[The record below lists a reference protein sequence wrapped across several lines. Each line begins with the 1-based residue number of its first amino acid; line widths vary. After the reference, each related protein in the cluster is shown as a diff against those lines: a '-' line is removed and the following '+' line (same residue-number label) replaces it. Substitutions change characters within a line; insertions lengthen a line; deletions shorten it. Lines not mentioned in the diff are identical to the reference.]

1 MRKVLIALLSA
12 TLIGG
17 LVTPANAA
25 NPKGTTWVDKT
36 RTREIPGAVCGAK
49 YGTNGRMALTAGK
62 WVNKKRSLFISYSRL
77 SANDASAAKKTKNK
91 KKKNALTKSAASYA
105 AKASTYQAQC
115 NTVNALKVNLAGKS
129 GIAQGNTSASALR
142 AIKKSGSSDLR
153 QVVGA
158 GMNVFAVDA
167 QGRFESMFPNLAELI
182 AARNATCIGCF
193 GSMPTVSGMISGP
206 NDSIYLMFNNRF
218 NFNDMTDM
226 NGWNNPNSCM
236 LAVVSPAST
245 SLECVDN
252 ELVNTMN
259 WRGANQGN
267 PSVQFDAAGYSY
279 YKGQFVR
286 GGGMQTMD
294 STYTALRRNANGVI
308 TDIVQDRQIQID
320 DFVVLPNGDVIVSGY
335 TQKNQTTEWWVR
347 LYPGDG
353 VSDIVDLSGG
363 GWGGFMR
370 LFPDSNVYFGGNNG
384 SALSRFLT
392 QTNEVDGIYYF
403 TQTNGS
409 WCCGSLYM
417 GDLDFGTS
425 DRTDDYTFT
434 LNGPNA
440 TQLWPQNDPINPTA
454 IVRSLGMSNPSM
466 IEGAGSFLVVG
477 GSEKEYSTVNGQLLK
492 TTYKTNILN
501 PLDGVITEVT
511 GATGIEVY
519 TLAYAGNGNLILN
532 GKNRRGKTVTGIVSV
547 QPGTFGHFELTQE
560 DSGRVDDV
568 QLFGQTG

>member
-1 MRKVLIALLSA
+1 MRKVLIALLSL

-17 LVTPANAA
+17 LSAPAQAA
-25 NPKGTTWVDKT
+25 NPKGTKWVDKS
-36 RTREIPGAVCGAK
+36 RSREIPGAVCGATWGK
-49 YGTNGRMALTAGK
+49 NGHMVLTAGK
-62 WVNKKRSLFISYSRL
+62 WVNKKKGTFVSYSQL
-77 SANDASAAKKTKNK
+77 AANDTKAAKKTKNK
-91 KKKNALTKSAASYA
+91 KKKKKLTKSAATNRS
-105 AKASTYQAQC
+105 KANTFQSQC
-115 NTVNALKVNLAGKS
+115 NTVNALKVNLAGKA
-129 GIAQGNTSASALR
+129 GVAQGDTSASAIR
-142 AIKKSGSSDLR
+142 SIKKTGPTDIR

-167 QGRFESMFPNLAELI
+167 QGRFASMFPNLADLI
-182 AARNATCIGCF
+182 AASKAICSGWCY
-193 GSMPTVSGMISGP
+193 SLPTVEGMISGP
-206 NDSIYLMFNNRF
+206 NDKIYLMFNQKF
-218 NFNDMTDM
+218 NFNDVVGNM
-226 NGWNNPNSCM
+226 NMGDANTCM
-236 LAVVSPAST
+236 LAVVTPSST
-245 SLECVDN
+245 TLQCVDN
-252 ELVNTMN
+252 ELVSSMN

-267 PSVQFDAAGYSY
+267 PSVQFDAAGNSY

-286 GGGMQTMD
+286 GGGMQMGD
-294 STYTALRRNANGVI
+294 NYYTALRRNANGVI
-308 TDIVQDRQIQID
+308 TEIVYDRQIQID

-335 TQKNQTTEWWVR
+335 TQKSQTTEGWVR

-370 LFPDSNVYFGGNNG
+370 LFPDENVYFGGSNG
-384 SALSRFLT
+384 SGLGRFLT
-392 QTNEVDGIYYF
+392 QTNEVDGIYNF
-403 TQTNGS
+403 AQVNGG

-440 TQLWPQNDPINPTA
+440 TQLWPQNDPTNPTA

-477 GSEKEYSTVNGQLLK
+477 GSEREISPDNGQLLK

-501 PLDGVITEVT
+501 PLDGVITEVP

-519 TLAYAGNGNLILN
+519 TLAYAGSGNLILN
-532 GKNRRGKTVTGIVSV
+532 GKNRRGATVNGIVSV
-547 QPGTFGHFELTQE
+547 KPESFGTFTITQT

-568 QLFGQTG
+568 QLFGQTN